1 MTLFQRIYAQN
12 YCRIRILYSRS
23 LIFPLFFFLCTKIP
37 HFPLFQNSIVF
48 LFVVPKAPQRYRGS
62 FRSDIFPLH
71 LHGMADLII
80 SPRADLKTHTHTELT
95 GKVKM
100 TPLNHGCLALKKNE
114 PVLLYSV
121 KGFWICQT
129 QSQLHVKKRPR
140 HFGVI
145 SKLGLVIYLLSST
158 DHWGFSL
165 YFCRL
170 WGFHMPLLHSC
181 GYAVLLLA

>member
-80 SPRADLKTHTHTELT
+80 SPRANLKHTHTHKANRKSEDDTTEPWLLGT
-95 GKVKM
+95 
-100 TPLNHGCLALKKNE
+100 KKNE